1 MVADPTLSDSRLANL
16 AAKAIADGYVAF
28 DDRFRI
34 ITRRARDRFI
44 DREWKGMRADSFE
57 RLEAYAGAVGTV
69 IGTVRGLM
77 EARLE
82 DRQLWT
88 LMKAVYSGLIQER
101 DDWELAETFFNSVT
115 RKIFVTVG
123 VDRNI
128 EFVDTD
134 FDTPPHQALRPVY
147 RSYIDPSDVATLVE
161 RIITDS
167 DLGISYTNLAED
179 CRHAALRIAEHLRLT
194 GGLRVVDRADVVDSI
209 FYRGKAA
216 YLVGRVYSGS
226 QMFPL
231 VLAVLHSSA
240 GGELDALLLTENQV
254 SVLFS
259 FTRSY
264 FHVDVGRPYDLVSF
278 LRSLMPR
285 KRMSELYIAIGQ
297 HKHGK
302 TSLYRELL
310 FHLAGTGE
318 RFSIARG
325 TKGLVMAVFTL
336 AGFDVVVKVIKDRFP
351 APKRTTRQEVKERY
365 RLVFL
370 ADRAGR
376 LVDAQEFEY
385 LEFDRSRFDPEL
397 LDLLRSECGRNF
409 EMFEQKVVIRHAYIE
424 RRVIPLD
431 IYLRDADAEL
441 GAAAI
446 VDYGNAIRELAATGI
461 FPGDLLLKNFGVTR
475 HGRVVFY
482 DYDELTTIGK
492 CVFRPLPDDADSG
505 EEPSFGVGP
514 DDVFP
519 EEFERF
525 LGVEDDLKAEF
536 MAHHRDLYTAQWWL
550 AVQERVAAGELIDIF
565 PYDQS
570 ARLPEGET
578 APASG

>member
-1 MVADPTLSDSRLANL
+1 
-16 AAKAIADGYVAF
+16 
-28 DDRFRI
+28 
-34 ITRRARDRFI
+34 
-44 DREWKGMRADSFE
+44 
-57 RLEAYAGAVGTV
+57 
-69 IGTVRGLM
+69 
-77 EARLE
+77 
-82 DRQLWT
+82 
-88 LMKAVYSGLIQER
+88 
-101 DDWELAETFFNSVT
+101 
-115 RKIFVTVG
+115 
-123 VDRNI
+123 
-128 EFVDTD
+128 
-134 FDTPPHQALRPVY
+134 
-147 RSYIDPSDVATLVE
+147 
-161 RIITDS
+161 
-167 DLGISYTNLAED
+167 
-179 CRHAALRIAEHLRLT
+179 
-194 GGLRVVDRADVVDSI
+194 
-209 FYRGKAA
+209 
-216 YLVGRVYSGS
+216 
-226 QMFPL
+226 
-231 VLAVLHSSA
+231 
-240 GGELDALLLTENQV
+240 
-254 SVLFS
+254 
-259 FTRSY
+259 
-264 FHVDVGRPYDLVSF
+264 
-278 LRSLMPR
+278 MPR

-397 LDLLRSECGRNF
+397 LELLSNECGRNF

-431 IYLRDADAEL
+431 IYLRDAEADL

-446 VDYGNAIRELAATGI
+446 VDYGNAIKELAATGI

-525 LGVEDDLKAEF
+525 LGVEDNLKAEF
-536 MAHHRDLYTAQWWL
+536 MSQHRDLYTAQWWL
-550 AVQERVAAGELIDIF
+550 AVQARVAAGELIDIF
-565 PYDQS
+565 PYDPS
-570 ARLPEGET
+570 ARLPEGEP